1 MEREVIVVGAGPSGT
16 TTAMALARQGHDV
29 LMIDRKAFP
38 RDKTCGD
45 AIPGGAIEILY
56 EFGMKERISDANFY
70 PAYQM
75 LLSSPNQHEIIAD
88 LHKGPQ
94 GGDSCIV
101 PRYQFDAVLYEHAID
116 SGAEFCQG
124 QVKEP
129 IIEDGQ
135 VKGVRVKSNGKVQ
148 DIRAKMVVGADGV
161 TSVIA
166 RNLLDYKHED
176 KHKAVALRAYVEDF
190 EVTPHMVEFYLYK
203 GILPG
208 YAWIFPY
215 GDGKANIGLGMRL
228 DKFREEEN
236 SLEAMLDVFMDI
248 PAIKKRTGSQ
258 TSLNNIATWQL
269 NFGSKWDIKRTF
281 DGAILVGDAAGLIN
295 PLTGGGIHNG
305 VISAKIAAEVIHEA
319 LCKNDF
325 SRERIFR
332 YEAEC
337 TARMEKSM
345 KRSHL
350 IQRTLLNLPIV
361 VDWLIRWGSSNGELA
376 QTFVDKL

>member
-1 MEREVIVVGAGPSGT
+1 MEREVIVVGAGPSGST
-16 TTAMALARQGHDV
+16 AAMALAQQGHDV
-29 LMIDRKAFP
+29 LMIDRKPFP

-56 EFGMKERISDANFY
+56 QLGMKERIEAAGFY

-75 LLSSPNQHEIIAD
+75 LLSSPNQHEIVAN

-101 PRYQFDAVLYEHAID
+101 PRYVFDAVLYDHAVA
-116 SGAEFCQG
+116 SGAEFCQA

-129 IIEDGQ
+129 IVEDGRI
-135 VKGVRVKSNGKVQ
+135 KGVRVKTNNKVE
-148 DIRAKMVVGADGV
+148 DIRAKVVIGADGV

-166 RNLLDYKHED
+166 RHLLEYKHED
-176 KHKAVALRAYVEDF
+176 KHRAVALRAYVEDF
-190 EVTPHMVEFYLYK
+190 EITPHLVEFYLYK

-228 DKFREEEN
+228 DKFRKESK
-236 SLEAMLDVFMDI
+236 SLEDMLDVFMEV
-248 PAIKKRTGSQ
+248 PAIKKRSSSRT
-258 TSLNNIATWQL
+258 TINNIATWQL
-269 NFGSKWDIKRTF
+269 NFGSKWDIPRTF
-281 DGAILVGDAAGLIN
+281 DGAILIGDAAGMIN

-319 LCKNDF
+319 ICANDF
-325 SRERIFR
+325 SRQRFLR
-332 YEAEC
+332 YETEC
-337 TARMEKSM
+337 TDKMEKGM
-345 KRSHL
+345 KRSYL
-350 IQRTLLNLPIV
+350 IQRTLLNTPII
-361 VDWLIRWGSSNGELA
+361 VDWLIRFGSANGELA